1 VTGAVSLALAA
12 DEPASRRVADALF
25 PEAEHRFL
33 TRDELRPPAP
43 FAGPLFAL
51 LAAFARA
58 PGLPDPRAADPMA
71 SGRGFAGSGAP
82 DDAAASGHPGEAAR
96 PGRVVGL
103 VVPVVWRAA
112 AASAGSSVSGGPSAP
127 AVLPPGTLVAV
138 ADHVNLGL
146 RGPLTGP
153 WPAGVP
159 RSFPPLTGIYQPAL
173 VRSRGGPRVYSSG
186 VVVAGV
192 ADAGRLTPFEARAV
206 LEAGIVAVSDSLV
219 PAAVAAAYYGLTL
232 AACGVPQAD
241 DNDEE

>member
-1 VTGAVSLALAA
+1 MTGAVSLALAA

-33 TRDELRPPAP
+33 SRDELRPPAP
-43 FAGPLFAL
+43 FAGPLFEL

-58 PGLPDPRAADPMA
+58 PGTPDARAADSAA
-71 SGRGFAGSGAP
+71 SGRGIADPGAP
-82 DDAAASGHPGEAAR
+82 REAAR
-96 PGRVVGL
+96 SGRVVGL
-103 VVPVVWRAA
+103 VVPAVWRGAA
-112 AASAGSSVSGGPSAP
+112 ACGGSSAP
-127 AVLPPGTLVAV
+127 VTLPPGALLAV
-138 ADHVNLGL
+138 ADHVNLEL
-146 RGPLTGP
+146 RGPLTGR

-192 ADAGRLTPFEARAV
+192 ADAERLTPFEAEAV
-206 LEAGIVAVSDSLV
+206 REAGIIAVSDSLV
-219 PAAVAAAYYGLTL
+219 PSAIVAAYYSLTL
-232 AACGVPQAD
+232 AACGVPRAD

>member
-33 TRDELRPPAP
+33 SRDELRPLAP
-43 FAGPLFAL
+43 FAGPLFGL

-58 PGLPDPRAADPMA
+58 SGTSDPRAEDSVAC
-71 SGRGFAGSGAP
+71 RGTAGSGDP
-82 DDAAASGHPGEAAR
+82 GASAR

-103 VVPVVWRAA
+103 VVPAVWRGAA
-112 AASAGSSVSGGPSAP
+112 ACGGSSAP
-127 AVLPPGTLVAV
+127 VALPPGALLAV
-138 ADHVNLGL
+138 ADHVNLEL

-153 WPAGVP
+153 WPAVLP

-192 ADAGRLTPFEARAV
+192 ADAGRLTPFEAEAV
-206 LEAGIVAVSDSLV
+206 RGVGIIAVSDCLV
-219 PAAVAAAYYGLTL
+219 PAAIAAAYYGLTL

>member
-1 VTGAVSLALAA
+1 MTGAVSLALAA

-43 FAGPLFAL
+43 FSGPLFEL

-58 PGLPDPRAADPMA
+58 PGRPDPRAAESVR
-71 SGRGFAGSGAP
+71 SGRGIAGSG
-82 DDAAASGHPGEAAR
+82 DSDEAAGSGDPGEGAR
-96 PGRVVGL
+96 SGRVVGL
-103 VVPVVWRAA
+103 VVPVVWRGAA
-112 AASAGSSVSGGPSAP
+112 ACGGPAP
-127 AVLPPGTLVAV
+127 ATLPPGALLAV
-138 ADHVNLGL
+138 ADHVNLAL
-146 RGPLTGP
+146 RGPLTGR
-153 WPAGVP
+153 WPAAVP
-159 RSFPPLTGIYQPAL
+159 RSFPPLTGIYQPAF
-173 VRSRGGPRVYSSG
+173 VRARGGPRVYSSG

>member
-1 VTGAVSLALAA
+1 MTGAVSLALAA
-12 DEPASRRVADALF
+12 DEPASRRVADALV

-103 VVPVVWRAA
+103 VVPVVWCGA
-112 AASAGSSVSGGPSAP
+112 AASGGSSAS
-127 AVLPPGTLVAV
+127 AVLPPGTLIAV

-146 RGPLTGP
+146 RSPLTGR
-153 WPAGVP
+153 WPAAVP

-173 VRSRGGPRVYSSG
+173 VRARGGPRVYSSG

-192 ADAGRLTPFEARAV
+192 ADAGRLTPFEAKAV
-206 LEAGIVAVSDSLV
+206 REEGIIAVSDCLG

-232 AACGVPQAD
+232 AACGIPRAD